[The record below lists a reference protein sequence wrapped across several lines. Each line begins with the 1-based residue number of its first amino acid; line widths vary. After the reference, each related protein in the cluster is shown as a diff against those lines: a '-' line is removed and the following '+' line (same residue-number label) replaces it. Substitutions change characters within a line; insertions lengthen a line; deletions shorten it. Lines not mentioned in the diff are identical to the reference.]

1 MKDVNVSNI
10 TSVEGGNV
18 VQGDVESNIV
28 SNLNDNDK
36 SNKTQSFASI
46 VKDNLMSNFKFP
58 ERDQAILFD
67 TIENTQKNDYI
78 VSVGELIGPKAILFD
93 TIENTQKND
102 YIVSD
107 KFITARRLVSPAKR
121 VILSNVSPCIPHKV
135 VEEHLK
141 RAGLDVVSAITFVSA
156 GVHNPEYKHIYSF
169 RRQAYIN
176 LEQNNELPHTLII
189 NFELPHTL
197 IINFNQFAFRIFLST
212 DEIKCF
218 ICKKSGH
225 LAKKCPNYTGGR
237 DIITIA
243 EVHPQPNNAD
253 KAEAVIEEK
262 DKAEAVT
269 EGTIVASNNMTE
281 ITTTSVEKSLITQ
294 CSNLEDFVASKKRPA
309 SPASELDK
317 ISVVEDESGSSG
329 TVHWVEPR
337 TKKKRKNSNSK
348 TTVMILICSK
358 NFEIILTKVTR
369 KLITR
374 PFWNAQSVVAKNVNI
389 IYPARRWKIDKNKVT
404 VYTDYLRKTH
414 PNIPNLPTAKE
425 KIKFCLQN
433 IRQAAVKFC
442 LQNIRQAADSVFTI
456 KKAFITKNSIRPWW
470 DAECTEVIK
479 KRKQALRNF
488 NTSRTLENYLEHRQ
502 VSAYSKRFL
511 KYKKRNSWKA
521 FCNNLSKDTPISEVW
536 NKIRNFKQ
544 PFTRTNNLSKDTPI
558 SEVWNKIRNFKQPF
572 TRTSSLSENQAYAFL
587 TNLTPDSVTAK
598 KPAMCV
604 KPLS

>member
-1 MKDVNVSNI
+1 MANMKDVNVSNI

-28 SNLNDNDK
+28 SNLNVNDK

-78 VSVGELIGPKAILFD
+78 VSVGELIGPKHIIFASRIANNRICIYFSSK
-93 TIENTQKND
+93 E
-102 YIVSD
+102 IVDKFMDNHKGIKLQD

-189 NFELPHTL
+189 NF
-197 IINFNQFAFRIFLST
+197 NQFAFRIFLST

-253 KAEAVIEEK
+253 KAEAV
-262 DKAEAVT
+262 T

-294 CSNLEDFVASKKRPA
+294 CSNLDDFVASKKRPA

-337 TKKKRKNSNSK
+337 TKKKLKQQNYGNDFDMFEEFRNNFDESN
-348 TTVMILICSK
+348 T
-358 NFEIILTKVTR
+358 EIDYETFCKFLVETKGKQDV
-369 KLITR
+369 ITIA
-374 PFWNAQSVVAKNVNI
+374 NDLNLGLDLLLNTLVN
-389 IYPARRWKIDKNKVT
+389 
-404 VYTDYLRKTH
+404 
-414 PNIPNLPTAKE
+414 
-425 KIKFCLQN
+425 C
-433 IRQAAVKFC
+433 
-442 LQNIRQAADSVFTI
+442 I
-456 KKAFITKNSIRPWW
+456 KK
-470 DAECTEVIK
+470 
-479 KRKQALRNF
+479 
-488 NTSRTLENYLEHRQ
+488 
-502 VSAYSKRFL
+502 VS
-511 KYKKRNSWKA
+511 
-521 FCNNLSKDTPISEVW
+521 
-536 NKIRNFKQ
+536 
-544 PFTRTNNLSKDTPI
+544 TNNLKSRLKRIIKKIKIKRKGRGDSLQYDTDTDI
-558 SEVWNKIRNFKQPF
+558 
-572 TRTSSLSENQAYAFL
+572 SLSQDYSTDQSEA
-587 TNLTPDSVTAK
+587 
-598 KPAMCV
+598 
-604 KPLS
+604 